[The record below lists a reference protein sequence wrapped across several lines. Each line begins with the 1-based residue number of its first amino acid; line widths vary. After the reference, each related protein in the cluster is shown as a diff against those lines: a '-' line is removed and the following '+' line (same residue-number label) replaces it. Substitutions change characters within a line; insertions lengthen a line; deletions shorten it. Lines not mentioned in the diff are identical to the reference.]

1 MSQPVA
7 DFQQALTDLED
18 SYRRGIRA
26 FAEWFAKE
34 WQITPEQW
42 GREFAEPAPGGPE
55 WFAGHNAGVE
65 GALVAVD
72 HFLDDYLS
80 R

>member
-1 MSQPVA
+1 MADEVA
-7 DFQQALTDLED
+7 EFHEAVADLED
-18 SYRRGIRA
+18 AYRRGIRS
-26 FAEWFAKE
+26 FAK
-34 WQITPEQW
+34 WFVASWKITPEQW
-42 GREFAEPAPGGPE
+42 RHDFAGELPGGEE

-72 HFLDDYLS
+72 HFLDEYLN